1 MEEKYK
7 RRMTETLGYKREDK
21 SLETWRK
28 VKGVR
33 RILKNYLIMVLC
45 RFLPDVEFKNRIYRK
60 TGMKIGKN
68 VSIYASNLDILFPEL
83 IEIGDNTVIGNTTAI
98 LTHEF
103 LSHGSRKGRVKIGK
117 DVTIGIMTIIL
128 PGVTI
133 GDGAVVAAYSLVN
146 RNVAPGAMVGGVP
159 IKRLK

>member
-1 MEEKYK
+1 MEEKYRK
-7 RRMTETLGYKREDK
+7 RMTEALGYKRQDK
-21 SLETWRK
+21 SLQTWRK
-28 VKGVR
+28 VKSVR
-33 RILKNYLIMVLC
+33 SILKNYLIMVIC
-45 RFLPDVEFKNRIYRK
+45 RYLPDIELKNRIYRK
-60 TGMKIGKN
+60 TGMRIGRN

-128 PGVTI
+128 PGVEI
-133 GDGAVVAAYSLVN
+133 GDGAVVSAYSLVN
-146 RNVAPGAMVGGVP
+146 KSVEPGAFVGGVP
-159 IKRLK
+159 IKRIR

>member
-7 RRMTETLGYKREDK
+7 RRMTEALGYKRQDK
-21 SLETWRK
+21 SLETWRM

-33 RILKNYLIMVLC
+33 RILKNYLIMVIC
-45 RFLPDVEFKNRIYRK
+45 KFLIELKNMIYRK

-117 DVTIGIMTIIL
+117 DVTIGIMSIIL
-128 PGVTI
+128 PGVEI
-133 GDGAVVAAYSLVN
+133 GDGAIVSAYSLVN
-146 RNVAPGAMVGGVP
+146 KSVEPGAMVGGVP
-159 IKRLK
+159 IKRIR